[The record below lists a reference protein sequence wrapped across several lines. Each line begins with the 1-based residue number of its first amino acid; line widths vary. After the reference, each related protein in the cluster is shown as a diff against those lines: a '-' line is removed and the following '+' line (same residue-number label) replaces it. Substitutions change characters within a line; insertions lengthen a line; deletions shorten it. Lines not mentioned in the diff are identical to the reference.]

1 MPSPVP
7 APSTPQ
13 TPLGRHAH
21 AVYGRPSAREVCLEA
36 QDGHGAD
43 VVLILAFHHVAA
55 TGRRLDAHG
64 IAALDAA
71 AAGWRAEVV
80 RPLRALRRRLRGD
93 APVMAGMAADR
104 ARAIGDGLLAHE
116 IAAETAMLD
125 ALAPV
130 LDGLARP
137 LGAGEDG
144 RTAFARML
152 DLYGGLLVALP
163 DGWARV
169 RDGLVASMG
178 PAIPRGETLIV
189 PRLDRAPS

>member
-178 PAIPRGETLIV
+178 PAIPRGETEG
-189 PRLDRAPS
+189 RA

>member
-1 MPSPVP
+1 MPSPMP
-7 APSTPQ
+7 PPPLTS
-13 TPLGRHAH
+13 LGRHAH

-43 VVLILAFHHVAA
+43 VVLILAFHHAAA

-71 AAGWRAEVV
+71 AAGWRAEIV
-80 RPLRALRRRLRGD
+80 RPLRALRRRLRGA
-93 APVMAGMAADR
+93 APGMAGMAADR
-104 ARAIGDGLLAHE
+104 ARTIGDGVLGLE

-125 ALAPV
+125 ALAPA

-137 LGAGEDG
+137 LASGEDG

-152 DLYGGLLVALP
+152 DLYGQLLVARP
-163 DGWARV
+163 EGWARV
-169 RDGLVASMG
+169 RDGLVASIG
-178 PAIPRGETLIV
+178 PAIPRGETE
-189 PRLDRAPS
+189 DRA